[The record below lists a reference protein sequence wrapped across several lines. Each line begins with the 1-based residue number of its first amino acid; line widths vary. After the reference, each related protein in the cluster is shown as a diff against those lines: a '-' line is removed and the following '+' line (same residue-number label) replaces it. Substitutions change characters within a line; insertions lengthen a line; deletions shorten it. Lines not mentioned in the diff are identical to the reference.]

1 MKKRLTLVILAI
13 WALSWPAPALQA
25 AGEIGSSIAF
35 SLPSVEDT
43 NVSLAD
49 FRGRVVMLDF
59 FATWCR
65 PCKEAIPKLNALQR
79 AYGKDG
85 LSVVGYAVDKGGK
98 AIVKPWVVRNGMEF
112 PVVMGDMDTAKAW
125 GVKVLPTTLV
135 IDPQGRVV
143 ERFEGVTDD
152 ARMVA
157 AFSKYL
163 GKDAPAQPAAAMVN
177 LHKPGQR
184 HIRHFNFYDN
194 EEIGGQKGL
203 VVVVNADLSDQVVEQ
218 GVWLQL
224 NLQPQSASGQPQ
236 GESKPLYM
244 RVDDPLKEQHI
255 LFIRC
260 DQLPPLPEG
269 GRYRSWVAI
278 MDSARRMVEKSWEET
293 VPRPCQGG
301 PRGLITTSTPPIGAK
316 PSDSAAGQE
325 QARTAPRQSAQIE
338 TKPEARPEARPEPKA
353 EPQTEEIAGIRL
365 APNEGPKADLPPRR
379 SGEPRVRR
387 IWVSDNQVVGG
398 RRGMT
403 VHVLADLKG
412 LAPGKGL
419 WLELHISPE
428 ARVGTGLS
436 PVAEA
441 KVFRQPVGA
450 GDSEYFPL
458 FVGCDQ
464 LPSMPASG
472 FYRTWINLSDGKPQ
486 PVERSGDLL
495 VSRPC
500 QTAASSAAAP
510 EPAPGKP
517 GR

>member
-1 MKKRLTLVILAI
+1 M
-13 WALSWPAPALQA
+13 
-25 AGEIGSSIAF
+25 
-35 SLPSVEDT
+35 
-43 NVSLAD
+43 
-49 FRGRVVMLDF
+49 
-59 FATWCR
+59 
-65 PCKEAIPKLNALQR
+65 
-79 AYGKDG
+79 
-85 LSVVGYAVDKGGK
+85 
-98 AIVKPWVVRNGMEF
+98 
-112 PVVMGDMDTAKAW
+112 VMGDKDLAIKL
-125 GVKVLPTTLV
+125 GQVKVLPTTLV

-143 ERFEGVTDD
+143 ERFEGVTED

-163 GKDAPAQPAAAMVN
+163 SKDAPAQPGSAVVN

-194 EEIGGQKGL
+194 EDVGGQKGM

-224 NLQPQSASGQPQ
+224 NLQPQTAGGQPQ
-236 GESKPLYM
+236 GESRPLYL

-269 GRYRSWVAI
+269 GRYRSWVAV
-278 MDSARRMVEKSWEET
+278 MDSARRLVEKSWEET

-301 PRGLITTSTPPIGAK
+301 SRGLITTSTPPTGGKPAEAK
-316 PSDSAAGQE
+316 AAE
-325 QARTAPRQSAQIE
+325 PARQSAQIE
-338 TKPEARPEARPEPKA
+338 AKAEPRAETRVKPEAEPK
-353 EPQTEEIAGIRL
+353 TEEIAGIRL
-365 APNEGPKADLPPRR
+365 APSEGPKADLPPRQ

-387 IWVSDNQVVGG
+387 VWISENQVVGG

-412 LAPGKGL
+412 LAAGKGL
-419 WLELHISPE
+419 WLELNLSPE
-428 ARVGTGLS
+428 ARMGAGLS
-436 PVAEA
+436 PVAET
-441 KVFRQPVGA
+441 KIFRQPVSA
-450 GDSEYFPL
+450 ADSEYFPL

-472 FYRTWINLSDGKPQ
+472 VYRTWVNLSDGKPQ

-495 VSRPC
+495 ITRPC
-500 QTAASSAAAP
+500 QITSSNTGLSSAASPDAAP
-510 EPAPGKP
+510 AKTA
-517 GR
+517 R